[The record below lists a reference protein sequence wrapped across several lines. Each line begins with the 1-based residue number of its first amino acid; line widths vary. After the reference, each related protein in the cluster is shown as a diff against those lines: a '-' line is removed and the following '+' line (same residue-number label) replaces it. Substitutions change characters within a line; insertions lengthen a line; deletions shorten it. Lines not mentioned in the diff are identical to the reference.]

1 MATITG
7 AHMII
12 YSTNGDADR
21 AFIRDVLG
29 FPHVDVGDGWLIF
42 ALPASEIAVHPAEN
56 ATHEIYLMVND
67 VAAFVGRMAEQG
79 VRCTPP
85 QDQGWGV
92 LTQLSLPGGSAL
104 GIYEPRHSRPAWP
117 EPAIRKTTK
126 GRKPTPKR
134 RKPTPK
140 RRKAT
145 PKRRVAAAR
154 KVAQPARRK
163 RGRTRR

>member
-1 MATITG
+1 MATSTG

-42 ALPASEIAVHPAEN
+42 ALPASEIAVHPTEN
-56 ATHEIYLMVND
+56 ATHEIYLMVDD
-67 VAAFVGRMAEQG
+67 VAAFVSRMAEQG

-104 GIYEPRHSRPAWP
+104 GIYEPRHARPAWP

-134 RKPTPK
+134 RK
-140 RRKAT
+140 AT
-145 PKRRVAAAR
+145 RNRRVSAAP